1 MCAVATRSINSMG
14 SRAFRRERRL
24 NAVIA
29 EYIEAV
35 EAGLAPD
42 RPQFLERHWDLTDG
56 LVSFFENEDR
66 LKLMA
71 GLARPRVGL
80 ESWTRRPIRRTG
92 SGAELRTNHD
102 FGDFELLSEI
112 ATGGMGV
119 VYKARHKTLNRIVAL
134 KTIHPGLVRPKDDVV
149 RRLRIEAR
157 VVAALD
163 HPNIVPLYEVGQR
176 SGYPYLILKLITG
189 GDLERH
195 VPRLSGNPRASARL
209 MAKVART
216 VQYAHVHGVL
226 HRDLKP
232 SNILLDERGE
242 PHLTDFG
249 LAKCIEKENGLTQT
263 GLIVGTPA
271 YMAPEQVLGRRRGTT
286 TAADIYGLGAVL
298 YKLLTGRPPFQAET
312 MYELLDQLLV
322 REPEPPR
329 DYNPEIDRDLE
340 SICLKCLEK
349 QPSRRYE
356 SAAELAVD
364 LERWLAGKPIK
375 AQPATRW
382 ERASRWYHR
391 NRRGVAVSAALVG
404 LVMVFVLT
412 AVVTATIICRYGLAD
427 ESSRPAR
434 QTVEKQVQSAS
445 SARAAEALR
454 GTGRERSAGFSPPVA
469 GRAPREVRSRRP
481 LRIC

>member
-1 MCAVATRSINSMG
+1 MCAVATRSITRMS

-29 EYIEAV
+29 EYIEAA

-66 LKLMA
+66 LKLLA

-80 ESWTRRPIRRTG
+80 ESWKSHPRRRDG
-92 SGAELRTNHD
+92 SGAELQASRD

-119 VYKARHKTLNRIVAL
+119 VYKARHKRLNRIVAL

-149 RRLRIEAR
+149 RRLRIEAK

-176 SGYPYLILKLITG
+176 RGYPYLILKLITG

-195 VPRLSGNPRASARL
+195 VPRLSRNPRAAARL

-216 VQYAHVHGVL
+216 VQYAHLNGVL

-232 SNILLDERGE
+232 SNILLDAQGE

-249 LAKCIEKENGLTQT
+249 LAKCIETENGLTQT
-263 GLIVGTPA
+263 GLILGTPS
-271 YMAPEQVLGRRRGTT
+271 YMAPEQVLGRGRGTT

-329 DYNPEIDRDLE
+329 EHNPQIDRDLE

-349 QPSRRYE
+349 QPSRRYD
-356 SAAELAVD
+356 SAAALAAD

-375 AQPATRW
+375 ARPPKRW
-382 ERASRWYHR
+382 ERVSRWYDR

-404 LVMVFVLT
+404 LVMIFVLA

-427 ESSRPAR
+427 GSSRSVPRTA
-434 QTVEKQVQSAS
+434 
-445 SARAAEALR
+445 
-454 GTGRERSAGFSPPVA
+454 GRPVRSAPNTSAARTSHRSFSCRLELPPSA
-469 GRAPREVRSRRP
+469 
-481 LRIC
+481 IC